1 MNPDTPLIV
10 GGGPAGAAAAIHL
23 ARQGAQPL
31 VLERTVEDPDLLCGG
46 FLSWRTLDRLAALDI
61 DARTL
66 GGTPVDHVAIFASG
80 RSARAAL
87 PGIGMAVS
95 RLRLDAL
102 LRARAE
108 AAGAIIRRGIAV
120 RAVEDGAALL
130 DDGERIRP
138 AAIFLATGK
147 RDLRGLARDAP
158 NADDPEIG
166 LRLRL
171 PPDPERSRLI
181 GSAIE
186 LHLFPG
192 GYLGLVLQED
202 GSTNACM
209 AVRKSLLTQ
218 AGGSVH
224 RLLAML
230 AERNPALAER
240 LAGMETIAS
249 DAVGPVPYGW
259 IARTAP
265 PGIFRLGDQAACIP
279 SLAGEGIGIALAS
292 AERAAAMWHGQG
304 GMGGQPFQSAF
315 ASAVMRPIRM
325 AALARDFATR
335 SPALTGAM
343 PYLMRAPGVAA
354 MLARLTRI

>member
-1 MNPDTPLIV
+1 MNLDTPLVV

-31 VLERTVEDPDLLCGG
+31 VLERTLEDTDLLCGG
-46 FLSWRTLDRLAALDI
+46 FLSWRTLDRLVALDI
-61 DARTL
+61 DAPTL
-66 GGTPVDHVAIFASG
+66 GGTPIDHVAIFAGG

-108 AAGAIIRRGIAV
+108 AAGAVIRRGIAV

-130 DDGERIRP
+130 DDGERIQP

-147 RDLRGLARDAP
+147 RDLRGLARDA
-158 NADDPEIG
+158 AGASDPEIG

-171 PPDPERSRLI
+171 PPDAKRIQAI
-181 GSAIE
+181 GSTIE
-186 LHLFPG
+186 LHLFAG
-192 GYLGLVLQED
+192 GYLGLAVQED

-209 AVRKSLLTQ
+209 AVRKSLLAR
-218 AGGSVH
+218 AGGNIH
-224 RLLAML
+224 TLLAKL
-230 AERNPALAER
+230 AERSDALADR
-240 LAGMETIAS
+240 LSGHEAIPG

-259 IARTAP
+259 VARTAP

-292 AERAAAMWHGQG
+292 AERAAAMWRNEG
-304 GMGGQPFQSAF
+304 GAGGPAYQAAF
-315 ASAVMRPIRM
+315 ASAVQRPIRI
-325 AALARDFATR
+325 AALARTLATR
-335 SPALTGAM
+335 WPALTGIM
-343 PYLMRAPGVAA
+343 PYLIRAPGVAA
-354 MLARLTRI
+354 ILVRLTRI

>member
-1 MNPDTPLIV
+1 MSREAPLMI
-10 GGGPAGAAAAIHL
+10 GAGPAGAAAAIYL

-31 VLERTVEDPDLLCGG
+31 VLERTVEDADLLCGG
-46 FLSWRTLDRLAALDI
+46 FLSWRTLDRLATLDI

-66 GGTPVDHVAIFASG
+66 GGTSIDHVAIFAG
-80 RSARAAL
+80 ERSTRTAL
-87 PGIGMAVS
+87 PGTCMGVS
-95 RLRLDAL
+95 RRRLDAL
-102 LRARAE
+102 LRTRAQ
-108 AAGAIIRRGIAV
+108 AAGAVIRRGIDV

-130 DDGERIRP
+130 SNGERISP

-147 RDLRGLARDAP
+147 RDLRGLARDVRGV
-158 NADDPEIG
+158 DDPEIG

-186 LHLFPG
+186 LHLFTG

-209 AVRKSLLTQ
+209 AVRKSLLTR
-218 AGGSVH
+218 AGGNIHS
-224 RLLAML
+224 LLAKV
-230 AERNPALAER
+230 AERSDALAVR
-240 LAGMETIAS
+240 LAGHTMIPG

-259 IARTAP
+259 VARDTQ
-265 PGIFRLGDQAACIP
+265 PGLFRLGDQAACIP

-292 AERAAAMWHGQG
+292 AERAAAMWQNRDGKGAQA
-304 GMGGQPFQSAF
+304 FQSAF
-315 ASAVMRPIRM
+315 ASAVARPIRI
-325 AALARDFATR
+325 AALARTLATR
-335 SPALTGAM
+335 WPALTGTM
-343 PYLMRAPGVAA
+343 PYLMLAPGVAA

>member
-1 MNPDTPLIV
+1 MNPDTPLVV

-23 ARQGAQPL
+23 ARQGAPPL

-108 AAGAIIRRGIAV
+108 AAGAVIRRGIAV
-120 RAVEDGAALL
+120 RAVEDGTALL
-130 DDGERIRP
+130 DNGERIRP
-138 AAIFLATGK
+138 AAIFLASGK

-218 AGGSVH
+218 AGGNIH
-224 RLLAML
+224 RLLETL
-230 AERNPALAER
+230 AERSDALADR
-240 LAGMETIAS
+240 LSGSGSSAS

-259 IARTAP
+259 IARETP

-292 AERAAAMWHGQG
+292 AERAAAIWRNEG
-304 GMGGQPFQSAF
+304 GAGGPGYQAAF
-315 ASAVMRPIRM
+315 ASSVQRPIRM
-325 AALARDFATR
+325 AALARTLATR
-335 SPALTGAM
+335 WPALTATM

>member
-1 MNPDTPLIV
+1 MKPDTPLIV
-10 GGGPAGAAAAIHL
+10 GGGPAGAAAAFHL

-31 VLERTVEDPDLLCGG
+31 VLERTLEDTDLLCGG
-46 FLSWRTLDRLAALDI
+46 FLSWRTLDRLALLDI

-66 GGTPVDHVAIFASG
+66 GGTSIDHVAIFAGG
-80 RSARAAL
+80 RRSRAAL
-87 PGIGMAVS
+87 PGTGMGVS
-95 RLRLDAL
+95 RRRLDAL
-102 LRARAE
+102 LRASAE
-108 AAGAIIRRGIAV
+108 AAGAAIRRGIAV
-120 RAVEDGAALL
+120 RAVEDGTALL
-130 DDGERIRP
+130 DDGERIQP

-171 PPDPERSRLI
+171 PPDAERSRLI

-218 AGGSVH
+218 AGGTVH

-259 IARTAP
+259 IARETP

-292 AERAAAMWHGQG
+292 AERAAAMWRNEG
-304 GMGGQPFQSAF
+304 GAGGPAYQAAF
-315 ASAVMRPIRM
+315 ASAVQRPIRI
-325 AALARDFATR
+325 AALARTLATR
-335 SPALTGAM
+335 WPALTGIM
-343 PYLMRAPGVAA
+343 PYLIRAPGVAA